1 MKNYHKIGN
10 KKQGRPAYRTPAT
23 YRIRKDLE
31 TKKKLIKR
39 SVRDA
44 ASPGATHFRWQ
55 NFS

>member
-31 TKKKLIKR
+31 TKQKLLKR
-39 SVRDA
+39 SVRDVV
-44 ASPGATHFRWQ
+44 SPKSHAF
-55 NFS
+55 